1 MKEVVKK
8 ENATKINVIEKQPK
22 KHENDNEVVPKP
34 NEDSKQ
40 DFTFWSPLMV
50 YCLFSMLWE
59 KYSPSRLSNPLS
71 LLHWTKRNEQ
81 KAE

>member
-40 DFTFWSPLMV
+40 DFTF
-50 YCLFSMLWE
+50 
-59 KYSPSRLSNPLS
+59 
-71 LLHWTKRNEQ
+71 
-81 KAE
+81 